1 MPAQKRLPSAESNPS
16 QDSQKVSY
24 IMGLGVQAATLAV
37 QEAEEGIQ
45 VQSLPGLEKAFTN
58 SLGHA
63 FKTNPRPATT
73 NSVPEKWL
81 CI

>member
-16 QDSQKVSY
+16 QGSQKVSY

-45 VQSLPGLEKAFTN
+45 VQSLPGLEKAFTI
-58 SLGHA
+58 SPGHA
-63 FKTNPRPATT
+63 FKTNSRPATT